1 MLGKQPSIADF
12 NSHSTRI
19 TGYLYFI
26 NDLRDVD
33 TNTIYQ
39 KIGLNTHF
47 SVSYILLLFASTIVC
62 TLGLLLN
69 AQAVVIGGMIISPL
83 MWPLMKI
90 AVGVSGARRSLVH
103 QALVLLLFSLV
114 FSLASAYLITIISPL
129 KVVNDEILQRT
140 TPTLLDIIIALAAGG
155 IAALGIMQTKV
166 SDSIAGVAIATSL
179 MPPLCVAGIGI
190 ALANQEIFAG
200 GFLLFLT
207 NVVSIIF
214 VSTLLFTFSGVR
226 SAGSSAFKRQSFVLI
241 TLVLLVTAIPLFL
254 FLKNTTF
261 KSQAYQQIH
270 TVLNREFTEISPSSY
285 VQNIK
290 TNVQSS
296 LPGQRSTVIIDA
308 DVLIP
313 EDVSID
319 YQVQKRIISELENA
333 LQANVQ
339 LQLKIQKTISLVSE
353 QEQKNGQLKRSITE
367 YVQQLISQT
376 YPTVTIDSLN
386 ASYDEE
392 KQVWNVTAV
401 LRADPSIVLTD
412 RVRQSLEAKLISHT
426 KQPITLSMEIISRVR
441 LKSEPELEYDAI
453 RKTITAYLQE
463 SISGVDVRQVT
474 ITEPGSTTAQAGE
487 TSGSV
492 QNNLL
497 ATINLQ
503 VPASTDI
510 PADVFANM
518 KAFVAQTHDVNL
530 SLNVSTVEKRVDIIE

>member
-1 MLGKQPSIADF
+1 MMNKQPTVSDF
-12 NSHSTRI
+12 NTHSTRI

-33 TNTIYQ
+33 INTIYQ

-47 SVSYILLLFASTIVC
+47 SASYILLLFASTIVC

-69 AQAVVIGGMIISPL
+69 AQAVIIGGMIISPL
-83 MWPLMKI
+83 MWPLMKV

-200 GFLLFLT
+200 GFLLFVT
-207 NVVSIIF
+207 NVISIIF
-214 VSTLLFTFSGVR
+214 IATLLFTFNGVR
-226 SAGSSAFKRQSFVLI
+226 SAGSSTFKRQSFGVI
-241 TLVLLVTAIPLFL
+241 TLVLLVTSIPLFL

-261 KSQAYQQIH
+261 KTQAYQQIQ
-270 TVLNREFTEISPSSY
+270 TVLNREFAQISPSSY
-285 VQNIK
+285 VQNVK
-290 TNVQSS
+290 TNVQMS
-296 LPGQRSTVIIDA
+296 LPGQRPTVTIDA
-308 DVLIP
+308 DILIP
-313 EDVSID
+313 EDISID
-319 YQVQKRIISELENA
+319 YQVQQRIISELENT
-333 LQANVQ
+333 LQANVE

-353 QEQKNGQLKRSITE
+353 QEQKNGQLKRKITDYFQE
-367 YVQQLISQT
+367 LITKT

-386 ASYDEE
+386 AAYDEK
-392 KQVWNVTAV
+392 KQVWNVTSV

-412 RVRQSLEAKLISHT
+412 RARQSLESKLISFT
-426 KQPITLSMEIISRVR
+426 KQPVAVSMEIVSRVR

-463 SISGVDVRQVT
+463 SINGADVQQVT
-474 ITEPGSTTAQAGE
+474 ITDVKVDSQA
-487 TSGSV
+487 SV
-492 QNNLL
+492 SASIGGQKRLL

-503 VPASTDI
+503 VPTNTDI

-518 KAFVAQTHDVNL
+518 KAFVARTHNVAL
-530 SLNVSTVEKRVDIIE
+530 SLNVNTVEKRVDRIE